1 MLVTHGPLAGVTAAR
16 AATIVAA
23 PAARSA
29 ALPADRLA
37 ITVGNFDGVHRGH
50 QAMLHRL
57 KEKASELG
65 VPSCVLTFEPHPR
78 EFFAPQAAPAR
89 LTRLSAKLH
98 VLRDAGI
105 DRVHVAKFD
114 AKFASQPPGRF
125 VEDVLVKG
133 LGCTWLL
140 VGHDFRFGAKRAGDF
155 AQLAEAARLHGF
167 QLEAMPEVRNDGMR
181 ISSSSVREALKCGD
195 LEEACALLGR
205 PYSIAGRVTHGD
217 KLGRELGFATANI
230 RLPHPPPLAGI
241 FVVEVLG
248 LPQAPGSTWP
258 AVASIGVRPTVK
270 ESDVPLLE
278 VHLFD
283 FDHDLYGRRLEV
295 RFLHKL
301 RDEEKYPDLETLKN
315 AIARDAADAR
325 GFFAAKSHG

>member
-1 MLVTHGPLAGVTAAR
+1 MLVTHGPLAGVTAPY
-16 AATIVAA
+16 AAAKA
-23 PAARSA
+23 AAR
-29 ALPADRLA
+29 LA
-37 ITVGNFDGVHRGH
+37 VTVGNFDGVHRGH
-50 QAMLHRL
+50 RAMLARL
-57 KEKASELG
+57 QAKASELAIA
-65 VPSCVLTFEPHPR
+65 SCVLTFEPHPR

-98 VLRDAGI
+98 ALRDAGI
-105 DRVHVAKFD
+105 DRVHVARFD

-133 LGCTWLL
+133 LECAWLL
-140 VGHDFRFGAKRAGDF
+140 VGRDFRFGAKRAGDF
-155 AQLAEAARLHGF
+155 AQLEEAARLHGF
-167 QLEAMPEVRNDGMR
+167 QLEAMPEVHNAGIR
-181 ISSSSVREALKCGD
+181 ISSSAVREALKHGD
-195 LEEACALLGR
+195 LGEASALLGR
-205 PYSIAGRVTHGD
+205 PYSMAGRVTHGD

-248 LPQAPGSTWP
+248 IPQAPGASWP

-270 ESDVPLLE
+270 ESDAPLLE

-283 FDHDLYGRRLEV
+283 FDQDLYGRRLEV

-301 RDEEKYPDLETLKN
+301 RDEKKYPDLETLKN
-315 AIARDAADAR
+315 AIGRDAADAR
-325 GFFAAKSHG
+325 EFFAAKSHG

>member
-1 MLVTHGPLAGVTAAR
+1 MLVTHGPLAAVTAAY
-16 AATIVAA
+16 AAAKAAA
-23 PAARSA
+23 PPVGSGAPHAG
-29 ALPADRLA
+29 RLA

-50 QAMLHRL
+50 QAMLQRL
-57 KEKASELG
+57 KEKAAELG
-65 VPSCVLTFEPHPR
+65 VRTCVLTFEPHPR
-78 EFFAPQAAPAR
+78 EFFAPQTAPAR

-98 VLRDAGI
+98 VLRDAGV
-105 DRVHVAKFD
+105 DRVHVARFD
-114 AKFASQPPGRF
+114 AEFSSQQPGRF
-125 VEDVLVKG
+125 IEDVLVKG
-133 LGCTWLL
+133 LGCAWLL

-155 AQLAEAARLHGF
+155 VQLEEAARLHGF
-167 QLEAMPEVRNDGMR
+167 QLEAMPEVRNAGAR
-181 ISSSSVREALKCGD
+181 ISSSSVREALKRGG
-195 LEEACALLGR
+195 LEEASALLGR

-230 RLPHPPPLAGI
+230 RLPHPPALAGI

-270 ESDVPLLE
+270 ENDVPLLE

-283 FDHDLYGRRLEV
+283 FDQDLYGRRLEV

-325 GFFAAKSHG
+325 EFFAAKSHG